1 MQITVE
7 EETGYIAEFFYFVFF
22 MTLIHF
28 VFNCIFKIA
37 LTVQESKTL
46 KGCLV
51 VLGWMSMIYTEWT
64 GRPGSWKA
72 YNPGLLKLICF
83 VFVCYLP
90 ICTA

>member
-1 MQITVE
+1 MSTIICSFRKIWVFTRVQITGE
-7 EETGYIAEFFYFVFF
+7 EETGYIAEFFYFAFF

-51 VLGWMSMIYTEWT
+51 VLG
-64 GRPGSWKA
+64 
-72 YNPGLLKLICF
+72 
-83 VFVCYLP
+83 
-90 ICTA
+90 

>member
-1 MQITVE
+1 MSTIICSFRKIWVFNRVKITGE

-51 VLGWMSMIYTEWT
+51 VLG
-64 GRPGSWKA
+64 
-72 YNPGLLKLICF
+72 
-83 VFVCYLP
+83 
-90 ICTA
+90 